1 MGLLTPLCWPLQ
13 NPVKAPSFG
22 FLAPAEGRAP
32 FSPLSAA
39 MSCHWVVIGQGRG
52 DRGGRVESR
61 QGVCPPQIA
70 QLVRGKHFSSICLHM
85 SYGAN
90 SQPAPD
96 QDSASCPFFLL
107 AVDSGSAFSLPLA
120 PQHSQLQ
127 VLYAGTPLPPQC
139 PPAAAPAPSSGLAW
153 VGTGLAGAQHWGP
166 ALPKEGG
173 CDCPEGRLAAPGLG
187 GPVRGARTPGLPQTL
202 LLSLAL
208 PWATPSTCCP
218 LLPPPCMHLRRAGT
232 AHASIWEPG
241 LSIYLELALRFLT
254 RGHWGS
260 ACFSLARG
268 AGAGRLWK
276 RGLGGRD
283 GDALPWLRLAES
295 ICPLVPQFRI

>member
-13 NPVKAPSFG
+13 NPVKPPSFG

-32 FSPLSAA
+32 FLPLL
-39 MSCHWVVIGQGRG
+39 SCHVLSLGGQWAGQRG
-52 DRGGRVESR
+52 QRRRVEPR

-70 QLVRGKHFSSICLHM
+70 PLVRGKHFSSICLHM

-96 QDSASCPFFLL
+96 QDSASCPFLLL

-127 VLYAGTPLPPQC
+127 VLYAGTPPPPRC

-153 VGTGLAGAQHWGP
+153 VGTGLAGAQLWGP
-166 ALPKEGG
+166 ALPKKGG
-173 CDCPEGRLAAPGLG
+173 CDCPEGRSAAPGLR
-187 GPVRGARTPGLPQTL
+187 GPVRGASSPGLPQTL
-202 LLSLAL
+202 LLSPAL
-208 PWATPSTCCP
+208 LWATPSTCCP
-218 LLPPPCMHLRRAGT
+218 LLPPSYMHLRRAWDSSRLHLG
-232 AHASIWEPG
+232 AWPLHIPRACPALPDSRPLG
-241 LSIYLELALRFLT
+241 L
-254 RGHWGS
+254 
-260 ACFSLARG
+260 CFSLAQG

-283 GDALPWLRLAES
+283 GDALPWLCLAES

>member
-96 QDSASCPFFLL
+96 KDSASCPFFLL

-218 LLPPPCMHLRRAGT
+218 LLPPPCMHLRRAWDSSRLHLG
-232 AHASIWEPG
+232 AWPLHIP
-241 LSIYLELALRFLT
+241 R
-254 RGHWGS
+254 
-260 ACFSLARG
+260 ACP
-268 AGAGRLWK
+268 
-276 RGLGGRD
+276 
-283 GDALPWLRLAES
+283 ALPDSRPLGLCLLLPGPRSWGGAAVEEGPGGPRWRCPPLAPP
-295 ICPLVPQFRI
+295 C